1 MLYISLFSSMTLLL
15 TDTSNFVPFENGSY
29 QGQIGMMQRNEAKLS
44 PSPLLFYR
52 PRDVAVDFVSPV
64 WSFE

>member
-1 MLYISLFSSMTLLL
+1 MTLLL
-15 TDTSNFVPFENGSY
+15 TDTSNFGPFENGSF

-52 PRDVAVDFVSPV
+52 ARDVAADFVSAI
-64 WSFE
+64 WNFE

>member
-1 MLYISLFSSMTLLL
+1 MTLLL
-15 TDTSNFVPFENGSY
+15 TDTSNFAPFENGSF

-52 PRDVAVDFVSPV
+52 AREAAADFVAAT